1 VLPITIYSDGSM
13 DSDGA
18 RFVDSAELYDAIYHF
33 KDYARECAR
42 LRNLIDGEVSGAG
55 TVLDVAC
62 GTGGHA
68 RFLKNHYQVDGVDI
82 NERYL
87 QAAQARNPTG
97 TYTRADM
104 IDFNLGKTYDA
115 VICLFSAIGNV
126 GTVDRLERAVACMAR
141 HVRLG
146 GVLIVEPWFT
156 PDKWSPGGVFIYA
169 GEIGVEKVCRMSL
182 SGREGNLSI
191 LQFHYLRGT
200 PTAIEHYSER
210 LELALFTRENMTRA
224 FEFAGMQVRYDPEG

>member
-1 VLPITIYSDGSM
+1 
-13 DSDGA
+13 
-18 RFVDSAELYDAIYHF
+18 
-33 KDYARECAR
+33 
-42 LRNLIDGEVSGAG
+42 
-55 TVLDVAC
+55 
-62 GTGGHA
+62 
-68 RFLKNHYQVDGVDI
+68 
-82 NERYL
+82 
-87 QAAQARNPTG
+87 
-97 TYTRADM
+97 M